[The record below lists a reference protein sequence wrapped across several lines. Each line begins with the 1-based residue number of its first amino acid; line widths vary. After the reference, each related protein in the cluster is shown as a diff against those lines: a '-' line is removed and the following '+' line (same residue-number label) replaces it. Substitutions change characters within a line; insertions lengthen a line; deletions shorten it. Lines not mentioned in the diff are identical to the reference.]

1 MDPEPVV
8 GGMSAVITALT
19 AGLTETAFFSVLAE
33 LVPFIIMIVPVAFGF
48 YLFRKLV
55 KGAGKGKARV

>member
-1 MDPEPVV
+1 ME
-8 GGMSAVITALT
+8 AVITALT
-19 AGLTETAFFSVLAE
+19 TGLTEAKFFSVLAE

-48 YLFRKLV
+48 YLFRRLI

>member
-1 MDPEPVV
+1 MDPTPT
-8 GGMSAVITALT
+8 GMAAVITALT
-19 AGLTETAFFSVLAE
+19 AGLTEAAFFSVLVE

-48 YLFRKLV
+48 YLFRKLI

>member
-19 AGLTETAFFSVLAE
+19 AGLTETAFFSVLVE

-55 KGAGKGKARV
+55 KGASKGKARV